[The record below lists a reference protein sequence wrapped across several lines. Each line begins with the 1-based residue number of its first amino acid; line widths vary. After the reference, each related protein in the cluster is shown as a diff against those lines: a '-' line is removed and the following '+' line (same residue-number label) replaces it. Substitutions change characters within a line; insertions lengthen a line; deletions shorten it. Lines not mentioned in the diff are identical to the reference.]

1 MIFRIGFVAALNSG
15 FNSHS
20 FFVDSHGY
28 EPKSPSLTAEC
39 VRNGDFYSVNALF
52 EIEFHWLTN
61 PI

>member
-28 EPKSPSLTAEC
+28 ESKSPSLTAEC
-39 VRNGDFYSVNALF
+39 VRNGDDAAGGGAL
-52 EIEFHWLTN
+52 
-61 PI
+61 